1 MGGASGYATS
11 LAGKQ
16 AKVANVQDLL
26 SRSEMIFSFPASG
39 IPVTKVQDLRNSLP
53 EGTTMSVV
61 KNKLMARAISGT
73 DFECSS
79 TLLNGANLW
88 VFIEE
93 DIGASIKAFNSFSK
107 DNGMEESHTILAGA
121 IDGEVVDQAQVL
133 AISKMPSKDELYA
146 KIAFA
151 IQAVP
156 TKLARAT
163 DATGQKLARAIKL
176 AVADEES
183 SEESS

>member
-1 MGGASGYATS
+1 
-11 LAGKQ
+11 
-16 AKVANVQDLL
+16 
-26 SRSEMIFSFPASG
+26 
-39 IPVTKVQDLRNSLP
+39 
-53 EGTTMSVV
+53 
-61 KNKLMARAISGT
+61 
-73 DFECSS
+73 
-79 TLLNGANLW
+79 
-88 VFIEE
+88 
-93 DIGASIKAFNSFSK
+93 
-107 DNGMEESHTILAGA
+107 
-121 IDGEVVDQAQVL
+121 
-133 AISKMPSKDELYA
+133 MPSKDELYA